1 MVATIPVPTN
11 AVMGKWGK
19 AYTTGQVS
27 RLAPPTHTDT
37 HRPKDHHTLFDM
49 VSNAL
54 QRADYEHSEP
64 LHYVGDGKVNGQEA
78 PAKFMTVMN
87 IRHRSVSNEITTF
100 DRTLD
105 VNRQLFIQNSYD
117 KSLSIRLI
125 AGIEM
130 CICSNGL
137 TMGMVEDEIRRKQ
150 TKNVDADIYSI
161 VYGGVDKMLGQY
173 TQQVENV
180 QRLGNTEM
188 TDRMADHIIMEAMRR
203 KVINPA
209 GVGDV
214 WDKWEN
220 PNYDEYKGRNAWS
233 LVNAFTE
240 RSRGRSMFNR
250 HKRDNDLLRIVD
262 EFTGHTPE
270 VVAVQ
275 SGDDYNEVH
284 AQGQV
289 ASSPDF

>member
-1 MVATIPVPTN
+1 MELTELRPEFQD
-11 AVMGKWGK
+11 
-19 AYTTGQVS
+19 QV
-27 RLAPPTHTDT
+27 
-37 HRPKDHHTLFDM
+37 
-49 VSNAL
+49 
-54 QRADYEHSEP
+54 Q
-64 LHYVGDGKVNGQEA
+64 
-78 PAKFMTVMN
+78 
-87 IRHRSVSNEITTF
+87 
-100 DRTLD
+100 
-105 VNRQLFIQNSYD
+105 QL
-117 KSLSIRLI
+117 
-125 AGIEM
+125 
-130 CICSNGL
+130 
-137 TMGMVEDEIRRKQ
+137 
-150 TKNVDADIYSI
+150 
-161 VYGGVDKMLGQY
+161 
-173 TQQVENV
+173 
-180 QRLGNTEM
+180 
-188 TDRMADHIIMEAMRR
+188 RR

-270 VVAVQ
+270 VAVQ